1 MSVRRILVPIRLDGK
16 GENVLDHA
24 MALAGKNSHIEVVHC
39 RPAPK
44 DLIPF
49 GVSVPSI
56 LREQITKSGDDLAL
70 AEEKRVV
77 ELFEAYAKSR
87 KLKVVAPGQPHPKN
101 AMSATFRVE
110 RGKQANIVSLRGR
123 LADVVAVAKP
133 DRDRAIGR
141 NTLEAALVNTGSLV
155 MMCPEAAPPKELGKH
170 VAIAWNGSREAARAL
185 ALAIPLLAAAKKLS
199 ILTIAGEELE
209 LTAAHLM
216 SYLGDH
222 DLNAEH
228 LEVKAGH
235 NVGKALIDGAG
246 TAGADCLLMG
256 AYGSS
261 RGREL
266 VLGGATQYVVDHASI
281 PILMAH

>member
-1 MSVRRILVPIRLDGK
+1 MSVRRILVPVRLDGK

-39 RPAPK
+39 RPGPRT
-44 DLIPF
+44 LSR
-49 GVSVPSI
+49 SVLPCRPSFAS
-56 LREQITKSGDDLAL
+56 RSPKSGDELADQ
-70 AEEKRVV
+70 EEKRVV
-77 ELFEAYAKSR
+77 QLFEDYAKSR
-87 KLKVVAPGQPHPKN
+87 KLKVVGVGEAHPKN

-155 MMCPEAAPPKELGKH
+155 MMCPENAPPKRIGEKI
-170 VAIAWNGSREAARAL
+170 AIAWNGSREAARAM
-185 ALAIPLLAAAKKLS
+185 ALAIPLLTTAKKVS
-199 ILTIAGEELE
+199 VMTVAGEKLE
-209 LTAAHLM
+209 LTGAHVL
-216 SYLGDH
+216 SYLADH
-222 DLNAEH
+222 DLDAEH
-228 LEVKAGH
+228 LEIKAGSQH
-235 NVGKALIDGAG
+235 RRVSRSGAG
-246 TAGADCLLMG
+246 TCGADCLLMG

-266 VLGGATQYVVDHASI
+266 VLGGATQHVVDHASI
-281 PILMAH
+281 PVLMAH

>member
-1 MSVRRILVPIRLDGK
+1 MSVCRILVPVRLDGK

-39 RPAPK
+39 RPGPK

-49 GVSVPSI
+49 GVAVPSI
-56 LREQITKSGDDLAL
+56 LREQITKSGDELADQ
-70 AEEKRVV
+70 EEKRV
-77 ELFEAYAKSR
+77 EQLFEDYAKSR
-87 KLKVVAPGQPHPKN
+87 KLKVVGVGEAHPKN

-155 MMCPEAAPPKELGKH
+155 MMCPENAPPKRIGEKI
-170 VAIAWNGSREAARAL
+170 AIAWNGSREAARAMTL
-185 ALAIPLLAAAKKLS
+185 ALPLMAAAKKVS
-199 ILTIAGEELE
+199 VMTVAGEKLE
-209 LTAAHLM
+209 LTGSHVL
-216 SYLGDH
+216 SYLNDH
-222 DLNAEH
+222 DINGEH
-228 LEVKAGH
+228 LEIKAGH
-235 NVGKALIDGAG
+235 NIGESLVAGAG
-246 TAGADCLLMG
+246 TCGADCLLMG

-266 VLGGATQYVVDHASI
+266 VLGGATQHVVDHASI
-281 PILMAH
+281 PVLMAH

>member
-1 MSVRRILVPIRLDGK
+1 MSVRRILVPVRLDGK

-39 RPAPK
+39 RPGPK

-49 GVSVPSI
+49 GVAVPSI
-56 LREQITKSGDDLAL
+56 LREQITKSGDELADQ
-70 AEEKRVV
+70 EEKRVV
-77 ELFEAYAKSR
+77 QLFEDYAKSR
-87 KLKVVAPGQPHPKN
+87 KLKVVGVGEAHPKN

-155 MMCPEAAPPKELGKH
+155 MMCPENAPPKRIGEKI
-170 VAIAWNGSREAARAL
+170 AIAWNGSREAARAMTL
-185 ALAIPLLAAAKKLS
+185 ALPLMAAAKKVS
-199 ILTIAGEELE
+199 VMTVAGEKLE
-209 LTAAHLM
+209 LTGSHVL
-216 SYLGDH
+216 SYLNDH
-222 DLNAEH
+222 DINGEH
-228 LEVKAGH
+228 LEIKAGH
-235 NVGKALIDGAG
+235 NIGESLVAGAG
-246 TAGADCLLMG
+246 TCGADCLLMG

-266 VLGGATQYVVDHASI
+266 VLGGATQHVVDHASI
-281 PILMAH
+281 PVLMAH

>member
-1 MSVRRILVPIRLDGK
+1 MSVRRILVPVRLDGK

-39 RPAPK
+39 RPGPRT
-44 DLIPF
+44 LSRLVLPCR
-49 GVSVPSI
+49 PSFAS
-56 LREQITKSGDDLAL
+56 RSPSGDELADQ
-70 AEEKRVV
+70 EEKRVV
-77 ELFEAYAKSR
+77 QLFEAYAKSR
-87 KLKVVAPGQPHPKN
+87 KLKVVDVGAAHPKS

-110 RGKQANIVSLRGR
+110 RGKQANIVSMRGR

-155 MMCPEAAPPKELGKH
+155 MMCPENAPPKRIGERI
-170 VAIAWNGSREAARAL
+170 AIAWNGSRESARAMTL
-185 ALAIPLLAAAKKLS
+185 AHSDDDNSKEDFGHDHRWREARTDRGPCPQLPQI
-199 ILTIAGEELE
+199 TII
-209 LTAAHLM
+209 
-216 SYLGDH
+216 D
-222 DLNAEH
+222 AEH
-228 LEVKAGH
+228 LEIKEGH
-235 NVGKALIDGAG
+235 NIGQSLVDGAG
-246 TAGADCLLMG
+246 TCGADCLLMG

-281 PILMAH
+281 PVLMAH

>member
-1 MSVRRILVPIRLDGK
+1 MSVRRILVPVRLDGK

-39 RPAPK
+39 RPGPK

-49 GVSVPSI
+49 GVAVPSI
-56 LREQITKSGDDLAL
+56 LREQITKSGDELADQ
-70 AEEKRVV
+70 EEKRVV
-77 ELFEAYAKSR
+77 QLFEDYAKSR
-87 KLKVVAPGQPHPKN
+87 KLKVVGVGDAHPKN

-155 MMCPEAAPPKELGKH
+155 MMCPENAPPKRIGEKI
-170 VAIAWNGSREAARAL
+170 AIAWNGSREAARAMTL
-185 ALAIPLLAAAKKLS
+185 ALPLMAAAKKVS
-199 ILTIAGEELE
+199 VMTVAGEKLE
-209 LTAAHLM
+209 LTGSHVL
-216 SYLGDH
+216 SYLNDH
-222 DLNAEH
+222 DINGEH
-228 LEVKAGH
+228 LEIKAGH
-235 NVGKALIDGAG
+235 NIGESLVAGAA
-246 TAGADCLLMG
+246 TCGADCLLMG

-266 VLGGATQYVVDHASI
+266 VLGGATQHVVDHASI
-281 PILMAH
+281 PVLMAH

>member
-1 MSVRRILVPIRLDGK
+1 MAVRRILVPIRLDGK

-24 MALAGKNSHIEVVHC
+24 LALAAKNSHIEVVHC

-56 LREQITKSGDDLAL
+56 LREQITKSGDELAI
-70 AEEKRVV
+70 AEEKRVI
-77 ELFEAYAKSR
+77 ELFEVYARSR
-87 KLKVVAPGQPHPKN
+87 KLKVVGPGDKHPKT

-141 NTLEAALVNTGSLV
+141 NTLEAALMNTGSLV
-155 MMCPEAAPPKELGKH
+155 MMCPENAPPKRIGEH
-170 VAIAWNGSREAARAL
+170 VALAWNGSREAARAL
-185 ALAIPLLAAAKKLS
+185 ALAMPVLTAAKKIS
-199 ILTIAGEELE
+199 IMTVAGEELE
-209 LTAAHLM
+209 LTGEHVL

-222 DLNAEH
+222 DLSGQH
-228 LEVKAGH
+228 FQIKAGS
-235 NVGKALIDGAG
+235 NIGKSLLDGVG
-246 TAGADCLLMG
+246 TCGADCLLMG

-266 VLGGATQYVVDHASI
+266 VLGGATQHVVDNAKM
-281 PILMAH
+281 PVLLAH

>member
-1 MSVRRILVPIRLDGK
+1 MSVRRILVPVRLDGK

-39 RPAPK
+39 RPGPK

-49 GVSVPSI
+49 GVAVPSI
-56 LREQITKSGDDLAL
+56 LREQITKSGDELADQ
-70 AEEKRVV
+70 EEKRVV
-77 ELFEAYAKSR
+77 LLFEEYAKSR
-87 KLKVVAPGQPHPKN
+87 KLKIVGVGEAHPKN

-155 MMCPEAAPPKELGKH
+155 MMCPENAPPKLIGEKI
-170 VAIAWNGSREAARAL
+170 AIAWNGSREAARAM
-185 ALAIPLLAAAKKLS
+185 ALAIPLLTTAKKVS
-199 ILTIAGEELE
+199 VMTVAGEKLE
-209 LTAAHLM
+209 LTGAHVL
-216 SYLGDH
+216 SYLSDH
-222 DLNAEH
+222 DLDAEH
-228 LEVKAGH
+228 LEIKAGH
-235 NVGKALIDGAG
+235 NIGESLVDGAG
-246 TAGADCLLMG
+246 TCGADCLLMG

-266 VLGGATQYVVDHASI
+266 VLGGATQHVVDHASI
-281 PILMAH
+281 PVLMAH